1 MTSPASESLANAAD
15 ELDVSPENL
24 RGVHIAMRCPV
35 CGQSMAADLPQV
47 ECVNGHVVPVR
58 EGYVDATGAQDV
70 VSASTAEMFESFG
83 DQWTTFSSVREEDG
97 ALTPSTTC
105 VTSTFPAWLAG
116 SASTRGVDVDG
127 TPDSWRHT
135 SDSLWRS
142 TESEA
147 VRSAAQNMRD
157 LTNTVVIRS
166 DLRQAPFADES
177 FGFVAAYGVLHHLE
191 DPRAG
196 FDRLVRLLA
205 PGGILTLYLYSRPDS
220 RGPRG
225 IGLAAAAWLRRYT
238 VGLAHPVRTRRL
250 LPAGGNPVVRCR
262 PAWETRRH
270 RPRRKAV
277 LHCRWVPIA
286 TSRCAAWFST
296 PSTVSARRWSTVSSG
311 PNPPPGSPSRA
322 WWSTPTATSQAGS
335 WSPTDLLVE
344 GARRDERWWA

>member
-47 ECVNGHVVPVR
+47 VCVNGHVVPVR

-83 DQWTTFSSVREEDG
+83 YEWTTFSSVREEDELY
-97 ALTPSTTC
+97 AEHYLRDLDLPS
-105 VTSTFPAWLAG
+105 LAG
-116 SASTRGVDVDG
+116 RLGLDAGCGRGRYSRFLAPHLGQLVALDG
-127 TPDSWRHT
+127 
-135 SDSLWRS
+135 
-142 TESEA
+142 SEA

-238 VGLAHPVRTRRL
+238 VGLAHPVVRAVCYPLAAILWFGVVLPGKLGDTAHVEKLSSLPMGTYRDKPLRSLVLDTFDRL
-250 LPAGGNPVVRCR
+250 STPVEHRFVWAELTPWFAESGLVVDAHRDESGWFVVAHRPAG
-262 PAWETRRH
+262 
-270 RPRRKAV
+270 
-277 LHCRWVPIA
+277 
-286 TSRCAAWFST
+286 
-296 PSTVSARRWSTVSSG
+296 
-311 PNPPPGSPSRA
+311 
-322 WWSTPTATSQAGS
+322 
-335 WSPTDLLVE
+335 
-344 GARRDERWWA
+344 